1 MAIDEAFKVNIVPSS
16 SAQDKQTSDAHQPT
30 NPMSTTAA
38 PVMPTKLHFFSYNG
52 EKDTDKG
59 NDR

>member
-1 MAIDEAFKVNIVPSS
+1 MATNEAFKVNIVPSS
-16 SAQDKQTSDAHQPT
+16 SAKDTQTSGAPQPA

-38 PVMPTKLHFFSYNG
+38 PVMPTKLHVFSYDG